1 MAKAVI
7 SDKVNGQ
14 IKSAKPKNFGLF
26 RISFKDRLQVI
37 RDVQHTTKSV
47 KNKSYPVASI
57 SYPTVNSK
65 ITETLPFRVKF
76 TTIGIDSY
84 GPGNPAPIG
93 IAVIGINN
101 YIL

>member
-1 MAKAVI
+1 MAKAVL
-7 SDKVNGQ
+7 SDKNNGQ
-14 IKSAKPKNFGLF
+14 IRSAKLKNFGVFKVL
-26 RISFKDRLQVI
+26 FKDRLVSI
-37 RDVQHTTKSV
+37 KDVQHQTKTIKS
-47 KNKSYPVASI
+47 KSYPVATL
-57 SYPTVNSK
+57 SYPAVNAK